1 MSYIL
6 SHLGE
11 KLHIRVI
18 DAPPFVMFW
27 NKSSMIQHQKPLNI
41 NYRKTENEDIEI
53 YGYVADLINELE
65 KKMGFMS
72 TIDPCPSDTP
82 YNTLVESVSI
92 NDTWDIVISDITIT
106 SKRLSIVDFS
116 LPIYE
121 NALRIVI
128 RDSPSF
134 SISFLSYL
142 RPFSLEVWLSIVG
155 TIIYSGLL
163 VYLFEQQTIEETE
176 DYRGHRAVIFGI
188 YQALSSIVGM
198 GGDFQLRTKS
208 SRIIVV
214 GLFTV
219 SIILVATYT
228 ANLSSFLTLQRSQ
241 PVISGID
248 DIKNGRLPF
257 HRVGILDDSATV
269 EYYTQ
274 NVSTIFY
281 PVKSINDMYTLLL
294 DNRIDAAI
302 ENAIGIEYTVDHQYC
317 GRLSVIGVGFAK
329 SSFGIAMAKNWRY
342 KNDLDKTIVSLR
354 EEGKL
359 ELLEQKWFSER
370 ICNSK
375 NHGET
380 WQQDGIPM
388 TVMTGLFVSFLVVS
402 AMAFALHLYH
412 FRAVICKNC
421 KEKIGLIIQTA
432 RRLI

>member
-1 MSYIL
+1 MGS
-6 SHLGE
+6 
-11 KLHIRVI
+11 
-18 DAPPFVMFW
+18 
-27 NKSSMIQHQKPLNI
+27 
-41 NYRKTENEDIEI
+41 
-53 YGYVADLINELE
+53 DL
-65 KKMGFMS
+65 
-72 TIDPCPSDTP
+72 
-82 YNTLVESVSI
+82 
-92 NDTWDIVISDITIT
+92 
-106 SKRLSIVDFS
+106 R
-116 LPIYE
+116 
-121 NALRIVI
+121 
-128 RDSPSF
+128 
-134 SISFLSYL
+134 
-142 RPFSLEVWLSIVG
+142 
-155 TIIYSGLL
+155 
-163 VYLFEQQTIEETE
+163 
-176 DYRGHRAVIFGI
+176 
-188 YQALSSIVGM
+188 
-198 GGDFQLRTKS
+198 LRTKS